1 MAEYDSDSSGGEDD
15 YAETNVLLGFASEE
29 PTDDSISHLG
39 GYPVRC
45 LVSKSRFIT
54 P

>member
-15 YAETNVLLGFASEE
+15 YTETNVLLGFASEE
-29 PTDDSISHLG
+29 PTGDSISHLG

-45 LVSKSRFIT
+45 PASKSRFIT